1 MFNVGLEG
9 MMLVSAFF
17 SVYTANATGS
27 LILGLAAGVGI
38 NMLLGLV
45 MVFIAEKLKAD
56 IFVVG
61 IAANLLAT
69 GLTTFLGM
77 WLLGLKGTLLF
88 EKAPRLKLLDI
99 PLLGDIPLLNGLL
112 NGHHLIDYLGIVL
125 AIVLYLVVFYTTYG
139 RHLRA
144 VGINPWVANARG
156 ISVDKVRYSS
166 YLWCGF
172 LCGLAGAS
180 LSLPIGAFMGG
191 PIGMTNGRGWLAM
204 AVVIVG
210 QDNPLRILLV
220 SWAFGAISALADIIQ
235 ATTNFSPRLMMAFP
249 FIGALLITALYSA
262 GKGWGRSAANN
273 G

>member
-1 MFNVGLEG
+1 MLYDQINSFLFTIIATSTPTLLASLGGLMTGLSGMFNVGLEG

-125 AIVLYLVVFYTTYG
+125 AIVLYL
-139 RHLRA
+139 
-144 VGINPWVANARG
+144 
-156 ISVDKVRYSS
+156 
-166 YLWCGF
+166 
-172 LCGLAGAS
+172 
-180 LSLPIGAFMGG
+180 
-191 PIGMTNGRGWLAM
+191 
-204 AVVIVG
+204 
-210 QDNPLRILLV
+210 
-220 SWAFGAISALADIIQ
+220 
-235 ATTNFSPRLMMAFP
+235 
-249 FIGALLITALYSA
+249 
-262 GKGWGRSAANN
+262 
-273 G
+273 